1 MTSRDGSSLAST
13 ERQAEV
19 AESLATVRGR
29 ITDACVEAGRHP
41 DEVTLV
47 VVTKFF
53 PVSDVRVLA
62 ELGVR
67 DVGENRYQEALA
79 KSEECVELDLRWHFM
94 GRLQSNK
101 ATAVGRW
108 ADVVQ
113 SLDRAK
119 LVRPL
124 ARGAEER
131 ADDGRPG
138 PLEVLVQVNLDTDP
152 DEARGRG
159 GALPQDV
166 PALSEAVAADTALR
180 LGGVMAVAPREG
192 DPRAAFERL
201 REVSERV
208 RAVVPEATYVSAGMS
223 GDLEAAIACGATH
236 VRVGGAILGNR
247 PVNG

>member
-1 MTSRDGSSLAST
+1 MSAPDVSRTTDDRRTEITEALAAVRARVAGACAQAD
-13 ERQAEV
+13 RQ
-19 AESLATVRGR
+19 
-29 ITDACVEAGRHP
+29 P

-62 ELGVR
+62 DLGVR
-67 DVGENRYQEALA
+67 DVGENRYQEAFA
-79 KSEECVELDLRWHFM
+79 KSEECAGLDLRWHFM

-101 ATAVGRW
+101 AAAVGRW

-119 LVRPL
+119 LVAPL
-124 ARGAEER
+124 GRGAEER
-131 ADDGRPG
+131 TADGRPG
-138 PLEVLVQVNLDTDP
+138 ALEILVQVNLDTDP
-152 DEARGRG
+152 EEAKGRG
-159 GALPQDV
+159 GAAPADV
-166 PALSEAVAADTALR
+166 PALAEVVAGNAALR

-201 REVSERV
+201 RELSERV

-247 PVNG
+247 PTNG

>member
-1 MTSRDGSSLAST
+1 MTAPDVSPATDGRRAEITEALA
-13 ERQAEV
+13 A
-19 AESLATVRGR
+19 VRAR
-29 ITDACVEAGRHP
+29 IADACAQADRQP
-41 DEVTLV
+41 DEVTLI

-53 PVSDVRVLA
+53 PVPDVRVLA
-62 ELGVR
+62 DLGVR

-79 KSEECVELDLRWHFM
+79 KSEECADLDMRWHFM

-101 ATAVGRW
+101 AAAVGRW

-119 LVRPL
+119 LVTPL
-124 ARGAEER
+124 GRGAEER
-131 ADDGRPG
+131 AADGRPG
-138 PLEVLVQVNLDTDP
+138 ALEVLVQVNLDTDP
-152 DEARGRG
+152 EEAKGRG
-159 GALPQDV
+159 GADPSDV
-166 PALSEAVAADTALR
+166 RALAEAVAGNAALR

-201 REVSERV
+201 RELSERV
-208 RAVVPEATYVSAGMS
+208 RTVVPEATHVSAGMS

-247 PVNG
+247 PTNG

>member
-1 MTSRDGSSLAST
+1 MTTPDVGPDARRAAITAALT
-13 ERQAEV
+13 
-19 AESLATVRGR
+19 TVRGR
-29 ITDACVEAGRHP
+29 IETACEDAGRDP
-41 DEVTLV
+41 GEVTLV

-53 PVSDVRVLA
+53 PVPDVRVLA
-62 ELGVR
+62 DLGVH

-79 KSEECVELDLRWHFM
+79 KSEECVDLDLRWHFM

-101 ATAVGRW
+101 AAAVGRW

-119 LVRPL
+119 LVAPL
-124 ARGAEER
+124 GRGAEER
-131 ADDGRPG
+131 AADGRPG
-138 PLEVLVQVNLDTDP
+138 TLEVLVQVNLDTDP
-152 DEARGRG
+152 EEAEKRG
-159 GALPQDV
+159 GAAPSDV
-166 PALSEAVAADTALR
+166 PALAEAVAGNAALR

-201 REVSERV
+201 RELSERV

-247 PVNG
+247 PTNG